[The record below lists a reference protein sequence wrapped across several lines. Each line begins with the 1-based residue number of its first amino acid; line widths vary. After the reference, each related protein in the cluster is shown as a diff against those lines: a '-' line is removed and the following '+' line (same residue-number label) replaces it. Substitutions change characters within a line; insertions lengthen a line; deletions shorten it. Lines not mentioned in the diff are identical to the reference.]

1 MQKCLLFQE
10 ICIAADRVCENDL
23 YDCKWLSELHRAM
36 FVVFVLSQ
44 LLVSHTHCDQRTPTA
59 RRYPDVF
66 TPERCSPVLCCYCSD
81 YLSCIE
87 CPQ

>member
-1 MQKCLLFQE
+1 
-10 ICIAADRVCENDL
+10 
-23 YDCKWLSELHRAM
+23 M

-59 RRYPDVF
+59 RHYPDVF

-87 CPQ
+87 CPQYVFRDTGLPLFEARVSGF

>member
-1 MQKCLLFQE
+1 
-10 ICIAADRVCENDL
+10 
-23 YDCKWLSELHRAM
+23 M

-66 TPERCSPVLCCYCSD
+66 TPERCSPVLCCYRSD

-87 CPQ
+87 CSQYVFRDPGLPLFEARVSGF